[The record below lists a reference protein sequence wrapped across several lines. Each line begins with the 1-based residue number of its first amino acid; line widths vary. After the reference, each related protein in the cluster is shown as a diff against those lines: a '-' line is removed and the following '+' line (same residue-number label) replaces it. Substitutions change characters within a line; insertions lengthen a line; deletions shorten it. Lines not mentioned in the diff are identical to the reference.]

1 VDGVGK
7 LMLQEK
13 TMTPVLILAFSVLAL
28 VQFAI
33 SQWRMIWLTTA
44 NQPLSDSLHAATG
57 IEAETIG
64 PNDFGKLLGLCD
76 QLSPRLR
83 KGTPWL
89 REVRGYYRMVEKLE
103 AVCRSIQPA
112 ISAWA
117 SGEMNT
123 CSRYVAVLLD
133 QNLSLD
139 LDERAA
145 VRVI

>member
-1 VDGVGK
+1 VEGVGK
-7 LMLQEK
+7 LILQEK
-13 TMTPVLILAFSVLAL
+13 TMIAVLILAFSVVAL

-44 NQPLSDSLHAATG
+44 NQPLSDSLRVATG

-76 QLSPRLR
+76 ELSPRLR

-89 REVRGYYRMVEKLE
+89 REVRGYYRTVERLE
-103 AVCRSIQPA
+103 VLCRSILPA
-112 ISAWA
+112 LSAWA
-117 SGEMNT
+117 TGEMKT
-123 CSRYVAVLLD
+123 CSRYIAVLLD
-133 QNLSLD
+133 QSLSLD